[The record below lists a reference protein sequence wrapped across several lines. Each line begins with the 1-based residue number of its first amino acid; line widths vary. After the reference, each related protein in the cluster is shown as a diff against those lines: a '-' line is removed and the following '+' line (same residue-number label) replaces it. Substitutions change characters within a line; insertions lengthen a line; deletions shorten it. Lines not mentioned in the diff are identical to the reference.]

1 MENDHPDKLAPE
13 LRLLFNILSLAIIVR
28 ALLSWFNLPPGNRL
42 IILLYDVTEPILAPL
57 RRVVPRIAMIDIT
70 PLVAILLMNFI
81 STVLRQVLVS
91 ARTI

>member
-1 MENDHPDKLAPE
+1 
-13 LRLLFNILSLAIIVR
+13 VR

-42 IILLYDVTEPILAPL
+42 VILLYDVTEPILAPL